1 MIVELHLLVV
11 VIRLEVAVYSS
22 CACHRLHTVFVLGLS
37 LMFTDICCFLILL
50 QILSYSLIVYGY
62 QLYNAVLFCL
72 LLTAFNTLVWVSSN
86 NLYVVYHRLVVL
98 ILYILFSIAIVACIF
113 VPRFYS
119 FVYDIIFT
127 KMRRHIRQI
136 ETSYFRVY
144 NVIFWRNGHLVG

>member
-11 VIRLEVAVYSS
+11 VIRLEVSVYSS
-22 CACHRLHTVFVLGLS
+22 CACHCLHKVFVLGLS

-86 NLYVVYHRLVVL
+86 NLYVVYHRLAVL
-98 ILYILFSIAIVACIF
+98 ILYILFSIAIVACVF

-119 FVYDIIFT
+119 FVYDVIFT
-127 KMRRHIRQI
+127 KMRRHFYQ
-136 ETSYFRVY
+136 
-144 NVIFWRNGHLVG
+144 N